1 MNENELVKDSD
12 GEDSIHFLL
21 CSILYDM
28 QRPRTSPR
36 LLFIHSIYLSLTL
49 APGKVENDISIKE
62 SIFNMDPE
70 GNYESRLSYTTKSS
84 RDVDIKADDGDP
96 LSEAPEEDRADV
108 ATSERFGDDRLG
120 AWEDDYEEKK
130 RAYDYIGASAPP
142 LSGEHVPVPA
152 EDGTCSPS
160 PSQLAAEEDACKP
173 SPVANSDT
181 KCLSPPDEP
190 ALNSVVVPIG
200 PGAVE
205 SLPVA
210 LPIVTNAVGG
220 GPNATLP
227 LPEVPET
234 YLSATITAR

>member
-1 MNENELVKDSD
+1 
-12 GEDSIHFLL
+12 
-21 CSILYDM
+21 
-28 QRPRTSPR
+28 
-36 LLFIHSIYLSLTL
+36 
-49 APGKVENDISIKE
+49 
-62 SIFNMDPE
+62 MDPE

-84 RDVDIKADDGDP
+84 RDIDIKADDADP
-96 LSEAPEEDRADV
+96 LNEAPG
-108 ATSERFGDDRLG
+108 T
-120 AWEDDYEEKK
+120 WEDDYEEKK

-142 LSGEHVPVPA
+142 LSELPVPA
-152 EDGTCSPS
+152 EDSSPS
-160 PSQLAAEEDACKP
+160 PSPSAAEEDTCKP
-173 SPVANSDT
+173 SPVTNSET
-181 KCLSPPDEP
+181 KALSPPDEP

-200 PGAVE
+200 PHAVD